1 MEEWSW
7 QGWCCRVA
15 GKCQLRPTNNLH
27 PQLIPNLSP
36 CSQISICGSNDP
48 ASGPCGQSR
57 SRPVIKMKWAADP
70 SVPFRRVEH
79 WPRDLYLIDQ
89 PVQREKKVPFLQR
102 GLLPTPLL
110 YFRANV
116 FREKKKRDRLAC
128 FFTSCVGIILSSEH
142 EKRNY

>member
-89 PVQREKKVPFLQR
+89 PVQREKKFLSSR
-102 GLLPTPLL
+102 EACSPLHCSIL
-110 YFRANV
+110 EQMSFV
-116 FREKKKRDRLAC
+116 KKKRDRLAC